1 MHVSNRKLLDLVNA
15 REPLILLYLDILEF
29 CSTFVLYLQSEVKMT
44 NPQILPTPRQID
56 YAISIARN
64 LNERVPYA
72 LSNDR
77 AALSKWISERK
88 AKLGQKPI
96 SKTATSRQV
105 GYAEKIA
112 MRKRTH
118 VPREC
123 FQDAGLMSR
132 WIDRNR

>member
-1 MHVSNRKLLDLVNA
+1 MS
-15 REPLILLYLDILEF
+15 
-29 CSTFVLYLQSEVKMT
+29 

-56 YAISIARN
+56 YANAIARN
-64 LNERVPYA
+64 LNERVPLS

-77 AALSKWISERK
+77 AALSKWISDRK
-88 AKLGQKPI
+88 AKLGARPVAKG
-96 SKTATSRQV
+96 ATSRQV

-112 MRKRTH
+112 MRKRIN